1 MMIRTVRNIICRRLH
16 DFLGQPVLLHD
27 QAAPETLPPMVY
39 YQPVGALISL
49 GGASIWQ
56 DGGMQYRRE
65 PAEATISITAVSY
78 DRDGRDGRIYGD
90 DEALELAERA
100 MSWMLHIGRREL
112 LHDGIA
118 VVEISNVQC
127 RSNLIINEVAR
138 QYGFDVRLRF
148 ERTTTLPVPIIA
160 GGAITEI

>member
-27 QAAPETLPPMVY
+27 QAAPETRPPMVY
-39 YQPVGALISL
+39 YQPVGPLIPL

-65 PAEATISITAVSY
+65 PTETTISITAVSY

-148 ERTTTLPVPIIA
+148 ERTTTLPAPHIA